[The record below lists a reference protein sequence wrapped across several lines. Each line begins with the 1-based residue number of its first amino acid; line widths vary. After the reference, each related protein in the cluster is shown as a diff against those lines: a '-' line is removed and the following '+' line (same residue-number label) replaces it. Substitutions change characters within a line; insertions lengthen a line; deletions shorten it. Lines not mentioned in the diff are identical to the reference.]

1 MCISRSMISCVYTL
15 IFIPVGGDAQTN
27 VAERL
32 NLFDTTRDFPMQSHL
47 TLEQI
52 LEVTFFGQRICQERR
67 CGNG

>member
-1 MCISRSMISCVYTL
+1 MISCVYTL

-32 NLFDTTRDFPMQSHL
+32 NLFDTTRGFPMQSLL

-52 LEVTFFGQRICQERR
+52 LEVTFLWTDNVRR
-67 CGNG
+67 DSAEMGRN